1 MSNQTENRITALCCR
16 LSQEYEKKGDSD
28 SIINQKEIL
37 QRYVKQ
43 NGFTNTQVFVDDG
56 YSGVSF
62 NRPGFQ
68 SLLELMEN
76 GYDSLYTEGN
86 ELAPFKN
93 LFNEWYARDT
103 SKKIRAVFK
112 AKAERGERVGTSV
125 PYGYKR
131 DPEKK
136 GHLLI
141 DEVSAQVVRMI
152 YDLFAAGNEPRYIAK
167 ILRDKKIVKP
177 TIYSIDRKAN
187 TVV

>member
-1 MSNQTENRITALCCR
+1 MVKVNSNTLNTVAKFSKGSTAVGNHVWC
-16 LSQEYEKKGDSD
+16 
-28 SIINQKEIL
+28 
-37 QRYVKQ
+37 
-43 NGFTNTQVFVDDG
+43 FTQAKFRCDAVND
-56 YSGVSF
+56 
-62 NRPGFQ
+62 N
-68 SLLELMEN
+68 
-76 GYDSLYTEGN
+76 YDSLYTEGN

-152 YDLFAAGNEPRYIAK
+152 YDLCAAGNGPRYIAK
-167 ILRDKKIVKP
+167 ILRIP
-177 TIYSIDRKAN
+177 A
-187 TVV
+187 TVRSFQPQMSVVSVIQPYLPS